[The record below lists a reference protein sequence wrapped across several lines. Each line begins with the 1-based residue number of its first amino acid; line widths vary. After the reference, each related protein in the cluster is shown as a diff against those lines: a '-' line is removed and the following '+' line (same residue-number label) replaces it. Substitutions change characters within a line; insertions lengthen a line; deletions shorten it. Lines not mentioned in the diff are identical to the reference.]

1 MAKQARSRAVK
12 SGSNDPIGPVA
23 LIGSGPTSRAIKRHL
38 TDERGLH
45 VVQIG
50 VDDGREEVTPCAL
63 SAEIADCNSL
73 IFVPNFDDL
82 TQILAFGTRRRAQLL
97 ALADTVLQAAQQS
110 QIKHLIVITTAMVY
124 GAAAGQG
131 LLADDAPLNAEP
143 DDGLVGDALAVE
155 DLVANTADLPFTILR
170 PAAVVGPEVDTAAT
184 RHFEAPRILVL
195 RHIPIAWQFVHIDDI
210 AEAVAHVLA
219 KKLFGPIAVG
229 APGILDQET
238 VEQISGMRRVEVPEA
253 MARATAERLYRVGA
267 LPMPPTDLTYVTRSW
282 AVEANR
288 LTASGWQ
295 ARYDNAQCFR
305 ELLVEARKHHA
316 VAGRRIGGKDAAALG
331 AAGAAVAL
339 LGTAAVWRRA
349 RGNRRR

>member
-1 MAKQARSRAVK
+1 
-12 SGSNDPIGPVA
+12 
-23 LIGSGPTSRAIKRHL
+23 
-38 TDERGLH
+38 
-45 VVQIG
+45 
-50 VDDGREEVTPCAL
+50 
-63 SAEIADCNSL
+63 
-73 IFVPNFDDL
+73 
-82 TQILAFGTRRRAQLL
+82 
-97 ALADTVLQAAQQS
+97 
-110 QIKHLIVITTAMVY
+110 MVY

-238 VEQISGMRRVEVPEA
+238 VEQISGMSRVEVHEA
-253 MARATAERLYRVGA
+253 MARAHAERLYRDGEITI
-267 LPMPPTDLTYVTRSW
+267 PPTDFTNISRRC
-282 AVEANR
+282 AV
-288 LTASGWQ
+288 Q
-295 ARYDNAQCFR
+295 A
-305 ELLVEARKHHA
+305 
-316 VAGRRIGGKDAAALG
+316 
-331 AAGAAVAL
+331 
-339 LGTAAVWRRA
+339 
-349 RGNRRR
+349 